1 MWLMNGA
8 FDTFNYREN
17 AIRRAG
23 GPENEA
29 AVVAVA
35 THLHANESMH
45 LHEAG
50 TSASPCSYCWL
61 RAGNAIQALR
71 KAGFHLV
78 AQIGEVR

>member
-1 MWLMNGA
+1 MWLMTGG

-35 THLHANESMH
+35 EHLHLNESTH
-45 LHEAG
+45 PNGLVATPCSCCWIRSGNAIRALHEAG
-50 TSASPCSYCWL
+50 
-61 RAGNAIQALR
+61 
-71 KAGFHLV
+71 FELV
-78 AQIGEVR
+78 AQVGGAQ